1 MSLNKKQ
8 FHFEKMCNL
17 LEQYMLFMGYQYS
30 TGDCRRDKLC
40 KYVSP
45 KSFHHKRLARDY
57 LLFKFGKYITK
68 TSDHAMFGAFW
79 KLLGGTWGGD
89 FLTREGNRDGNHY
102 SLGEGKR

>member
-8 FHFEKMCNL
+8 FRFEQMCAL
-17 LEQYMLFMGYQYS
+17 LQAYMLFRGYQYS
-30 TGDCRRDKLC
+30 TGDCRRDKRC
-40 KYVSP
+40 PYGSP

-57 LLFKFGKYITK
+57 LLFKDGKYLTK

-89 FLTREGNRDGNHY
+89 FRKRDGNHY
-102 SLGEGKR
+102 SYGEGKR